1 MIYKIDLFA
10 SFKTI
15 VMLNLRLFVLFSITV
30 IVISSCGEENIQNPP
45 VNNDG
50 YTQYGVPMKS
60 VPSTDSIAMYE
71 INLRAFSQSGNIE
84 GIISRLDELKS
95 LNINT
100 LWLMP
105 IYSQGVEKSV
115 NSPYCIRNY
124 KEVSSEYG
132 TLADL
137 RKLTTLA
144 HERKMAV
151 IMDWVANHTS
161 WDNVWIS
168 NKTWYSQDANG
179 NIIQPPGTNWTDVAD
194 LNFENAKM
202 RDAMIDAMKY
212 WVLEANVD
220 GFRCDYADGV
230 PFDFWKQAI
239 DSLNNIKNR
248 KLILLA
254 EGSRKDHY
262 QAGFQM
268 TYGWDYYSKLKSVWK
283 GENAQNIMT
292 VNTNEYSGLADGKH
306 KLRFTTNHD
315 ESAWD
320 ASPITLFNGKN
331 GALAASVSTIFM
343 GGVPLIYTGQ
353 EVGRSGTTPF
363 FTKSPVDWS
372 ANSEMYAEYKNLMK
386 AYFEVNVPKL
396 KSLQNYSTQDVL
408 IFKRFSGNK
417 EVLVFINV
425 RNKSVNLTLPIA
437 LVNSEWKNA
446 LNNQILN
453 LANTLALTNYQYYIL
468 TK

>member
-15 VMLNLRLFVLFSITV
+15 VMLNLRLLVLFTITV

-144 HERKMAV
+144 HERKIAV

-194 LNFENAKM
+194 LSFENTKM

-212 WVLEANVD
+212 WILEANVD

-283 GENAQNIMT
+283 GENAQNIIT

-331 GALAASVSTIFM
+331 GALAASVSAVFL

-363 FTKSPVDWS
+363 FSKSPVDWS
-372 ANSEMYAEYKNLMK
+372 ANPDMYAEYKNLMK
-386 AYFEVNVPKL
+386 AYFELNVPKL

-425 RNKSVNLTLPIA
+425 RNKSVNLTLPTA

-453 LANTLALTNYQYYIL
+453 LANTLSLTNYQYYIL